1 MEEFQSPHLFDFEDL
16 MILPCAD
23 PSSKI
28 YDRSMNAADT
38 VVGIEKQLI

>member
-1 MEEFQSPHLFDFEDL
+1 L
-16 MILPCAD
+16 ILRIWWVLPYAD

>member
-1 MEEFQSPHLFDFEDL
+1 MEEVQSPHLFEFEDL
-16 MILPCAD
+16 MILLCAD